1 MKHFLVLAC
10 VIATVSL
17 YAQQPSQVRVDLAHP
32 GKPLEIDHM
41 ALGQGGLSPDTI
53 WADRM
58 PEIRALHPRVIRLF
72 VQEYFNVL
80 PEAGRMNWKTLD
92 ESVDLILR
100 TGATPLMTI
109 AIKPKV
115 LFPRVDQAITDPD
128 DYPAWENLIAA
139 MVQHYKDRGSRII
152 YWEVAN
158 EPDIGEDGGCPYR
171 FTPEGYVRYYTHTVA
186 AIKRADP
193 DAKVGGPALAN
204 PASPLLPA
212 LLTATQGSHLPVD
225 FISWHIYNSD
235 PLAIR
240 ATIERQ
246 KRLLERF
253 PKLHPETF
261 LDEWNMSLGNPIP
274 DPRFQPVFLLETIWQ
289 MKDAGLDY
297 SCYYH
302 IRDYHVQPEI
312 FDAFFSRKGAAAM
325 AQWWNL
331 MPQYDGLFDYQ
342 NRVRPAYFAFSLLS
356 HLTGPRLPIESSN
369 KAVHG
374 LATYDEYYG
383 NSYAL
388 LWNYSDRP
396 VSLTLHLDGIK
407 AALKVNS
414 LVLDATAPSDD
425 QNIRLRPAQRLR
437 IKSGVADIPM
447 NLAAWQVTFWS
458 FEARG
463 I

>member
-10 VIATVSL
+10 AIATLSL
-17 YAQQPSQVRVDLAHP
+17 SAQQPSQVRIDLAHP

-58 PEIRALHPRVIRLF
+58 PEVRALHPRVIRLF
-72 VQEYFNVL
+72 IQEYFNVL
-80 PEAGRMNWKTLD
+80 PEAGQMNWKTLD

-128 DYPAWENLIAA
+128 DYTAWENLIAA

-212 LLTATQGSHLPVD
+212 LLTAAQGSDLPVD

-240 ATIERQ
+240 ATIDRQ
-246 KRLLERF
+246 KRLLEKY

-261 LDEWNMSLGNPIP
+261 LDEWNMSLSNPVP

-342 NRVRPAYFAFSLLS
+342 NRVRPAYFAFLLLA
-356 HLTGPRLPIESSN
+356 HLTGQRLPLESSN

-388 LWNYSDRP
+388 IWNYSDKP
-396 VSLTLHLDGIK
+396 ISLILHLDGIK
-407 AALKVNS
+407 TASKANS

-447 NLAAWQVTFWS
+447 NLAPWQVTFWS

>member
-1 MKHFLVLAC
+1 
-10 VIATVSL
+10 
-17 YAQQPSQVRVDLAHP
+17 
-32 GKPLEIDHM
+32 
-41 ALGQGGLSPDTI
+41 
-53 WADRM
+53 
-58 PEIRALHPRVIRLF
+58 
-72 VQEYFNVL
+72 
-80 PEAGRMNWKTLD
+80 
-92 ESVDLILR
+92 
-100 TGATPLMTI
+100 
-109 AIKPKV
+109 
-115 LFPRVDQAITDPD
+115 
-128 DYPAWENLIAA
+128 
-139 MVQHYKDRGSRII
+139 
-152 YWEVAN
+152 EVAN

-171 FTPEGYVRYYTHTVA
+171 FTSEGYVRYYTHTAA

-212 LLTATQGSHLPVD
+212 LLAAAQGSDLPVD

-235 PLAIR
+235 PLRIR
-240 ATIERQ
+240 ATIDRQ
-246 KRLLERF
+246 KHLLERF

-261 LDEWNMSLGNPIP
+261 LDEWNMSLSNPVP

-342 NRVRPAYFAFSLLS
+342 NRVRPAYVAFSLLA
-356 HLTGPRLPIESSN
+356 HLTGQRLPLESAS
-369 KAVHG
+369 KTVHG

-388 LWNYSDRP
+388 LWNYSDKP

-407 AALKVNS
+407 TALKANS
-414 LVLDATAPSDD
+414 LILDATAPSDD
-425 QNIRLRPAQRLR
+425 QNVRLRP
-437 IKSGVADIPM
+437 
-447 NLAAWQVTFWS
+447 
-458 FEARG
+458 
-463 I
+463 